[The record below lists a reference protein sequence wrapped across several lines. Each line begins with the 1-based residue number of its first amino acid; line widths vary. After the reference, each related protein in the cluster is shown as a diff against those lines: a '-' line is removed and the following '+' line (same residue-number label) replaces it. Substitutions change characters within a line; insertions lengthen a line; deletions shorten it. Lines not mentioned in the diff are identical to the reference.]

1 MRGFRI
7 SARTAGMVAAIGV
20 AGCAT
25 MIRGTHESLDLV
37 STPTG
42 ARADLSTGQS
52 CVTPCAQNIARDAS
66 FSVTFSKEGC
76 DSQTIAVFPTL
87 AGAGV
92 LLGGVI
98 DYGTGAVYD
107 LRPNPVA
114 PTLNCHNAT
123 GARAPVTPSLAAD
136 ADKPLSPASLVDTP
150 PAK

>member
-7 SARTAGMVAAIGV
+7 SARTAGIVAAIGV

-52 CVTPCAQNIARDAS
+52 CITPCAQNIARDAS
-66 FSVTFSKEGC
+66 FSVTFSKDGC

-92 LLGGVI
+92 LFGRR
-98 DYGTGAVYD
+98 DR
-107 LRPNPVA
+107 LRDGSGLRSKA
-114 PTLNCHNAT
+114 QS
-123 GARAPVTPSLAAD
+123 GRAD
-136 ADKPLSPASLVDTP
+136 AQLPQCRRGKDTCDDEP
-150 PAK
+150 CGRCRQAHESCESGGYTTD